1 VIPSAI
7 DSRSMNADE
16 SVSPETRIAEL
27 SKENA
32 SLREAVKARDV
43 FLAIA
48 AHELRN
54 PMTPMMGRVSMLK
67 RALDRQEL
75 SSEQTL
81 RALDKIEALMAAF
94 LKRATTLLDVSR
106 INSDHLFVDCVALD
120 LRKELSAIIG
130 TMQPMADYA
139 GSRLMVDMPPTK
151 LIVKAER
158 MALEQIFENL
168 ISNAIKYGNGKPVSI
183 RVRLS
188 PCAEKAVIRVSDQ
201 GEGISTDSQFRIFE
215 RFERAVRPGRDISGF
230 GVGLWVTKQ
239 LCDAMG
245 GSIEV
250 HSVPGVGS
258 TFDIMLPVHPDQET
272 V

>member
-1 VIPSAI
+1 
-7 DSRSMNADE
+7 MNADE
-16 SVSPETRIAEL
+16 STSPEARIAEL
-27 SKENA
+27 TQENVC
-32 SLREAVKARDV
+32 LREAVAARDV

-67 RALDRQEL
+67 HALGRQEL
-75 SSEQTL
+75 SSEQTI
-81 RALDKIEALMAAF
+81 RALERIEALMDAF

-120 LRKELSAIIG
+120 LCTELSAVIA

-139 GSRLMVDMPPTK
+139 GSSLVVDMPFTK
-151 LIVKAER
+151 LVVKAER

-168 ISNAIKYGNGKPVSI
+168 ISNAIKYGKGKPVTI
-183 RVRLS
+183 RVGLRS
-188 PCAEKAVIRVSDQ
+188 PTKEAIVSVSDQ
-201 GEGISTDSQFRIFE
+201 GEGISAESQARIFE
-215 RFERAVRPGRDISGF
+215 RFERAVRPGREISGF

-245 GSIEV
+245 GSVEV
-250 HSVPGVGS
+250 HSVPGKGS
-258 TFDIMLPVHPDQET
+258 TFDIMLPVHSDQET

>member
-1 VIPSAI
+1 MS
-7 DSRSMNADE
+7 ADE
-16 SVSPETRIAEL
+16 SASPETRIAEL
-27 SKENA
+27 TQENA
-32 SLREAVKARDV
+32 CLREAVKARDV

-54 PMTPMMGRVSMLK
+54 PMTPMMGRIFMLK
-67 RALDRQEL
+67 RALEHQEL
-75 SSEQTL
+75 SPEQIVK
-81 RALDKIEALMAAF
+81 ALDKIEMLMAAF

-120 LRKELSAIIG
+120 LCSELSAIIA
-130 TMQPMADYA
+130 TTQPMADYA
-139 GSRLMVDMPPTK
+139 GSELVVDIPFTK
-151 LIVKAER
+151 LVVKAER

-168 ISNAIKYGNGKPVSI
+168 ISNAVKYGNGKPVAI
-183 RVRLS
+183 RVGLGPS
-188 PCAEKAVIRVSDQ
+188 AEKAVISVSDQ
-201 GEGISTDSQFRIFE
+201 GEGISADGQSRIFE
-215 RFERAVRPGRDISGF
+215 RFERAVAPGRDISGF

-250 HSVPGVGS
+250 RSTPGKGS
-258 TFDIMLPVHPDQET
+258 TFDIILPVHPDQEI